1 MTDVQRHELL
11 LEDPHRTH
19 ELGRV
24 IGAACLGGEHLCL
37 RGDLGA
43 GKTTLVRGLAEGLGV
58 EDEVVSPTFILVSE
72 YEGRRPLLHADV
84 YRLEEEE
91 LESIGLEEQLETW
104 PGLALVEWADRF
116 EALVPTD
123 HIRITLEDLGGSLR
137 RISVQGQGGRSEKAV
152 SEVRERWEVLDDV

>member
-1 MTDVQRHELL
+1 MWI
-11 LEDPHRTH
+11 LESRSPAQTRRFGH
-19 ELGRV
+19 
-24 IGAACLGGEHLCL
+24 HLASTL
-37 RGDLGA
+37 VDSMVVALVGDLGS
-43 GKTTLVRGLAEGLGV
+43 GKTCLAKGIAEGLGV

-116 EALVPTD
+116 EELVPTD

-137 RISVQGQGGRSEKAV
+137 RISVQGQGGRSQKAV
-152 SEVRERWEVLDDV
+152 SEVRERWEVLGDV